1 MGKTALIV
9 ADMLNDFID
18 PQGALYVGEQGRRL
32 IPFIQEKIAEARARG
47 EPVIFLCD
55 THAEEDHPEFKLFK
69 PHGLPGSWGAAIIS
83 ELAPQPRDYL
93 VAKPRYSGFYDTDLE
108 DILKKEQVD
117 RLAITG
123 VLTSICVLQT
133 VLEAFHRGFQTVV
146 YRDGVADIDPE
157 AHAFALNYME
167 RVMGTQII

>member
-18 PQGALYVGEQGRRL
+18 PQGALYVGEQGRKL
-32 IPFIQEKIAEARARG
+32 IPFIQDKIAAARTRG

-55 THAEEDHPEFKLFK
+55 THKEADHPEFKMFK
-69 PHGLPGSWGAAIIS
+69 PHGVPGTWGAAVIP
-83 ELAPQPRDYL
+83 ELAPQPRDYR
-93 VAKPRYSGFYDTDLE
+93 VEKPRYSGFYNTNLE
-108 DILKKEQVD
+108 EILAKEQVE
-117 RLAITG
+117 RVAITG

-157 AHAFALNYME
+157 AHAFALKYME
-167 RVMGTQII
+167 RVLGAQII